1 MKNYAFTM
9 KRDAYRMFLVQTNQG
24 EKHAWQL
31 AMQKMNEH
39 DWDSEDFDN
48 EIISFK
54 EINQN
59 KEF

>member
-1 MKNYAFTM
+1 M
-9 KRDAYRMFLVQTNQG
+9 KRDAYRIFLVQTNQG

-31 AMQKMNEH
+31 AIQKMNEH

-54 EINQN
+54 EINPN